1 MTQIYDLSRFVRAHR
16 HAYERA
22 LSEIRNGHKQSHW
35 MWYIFPQ
42 LKGLGISE
50 MSQYYGI
57 ADLDE
62 AKAYLAHPYL
72 GAHME
77 EICRALLALD
87 CSNPL
92 TVMGSPDDRKLRS
105 SMTLF
110 AQAAEDNALY
120 LAVLDKFFRG
130 QPDRRTLNLISAS
143 GTKPD
148 P

>member
-1 MTQIYDLSRFVRAHR
+1 MNQLYDLSRFVRAHQR
-16 HAYERA
+16 DYTRA
-22 LSEIRNGHKQSHW
+22 LAEIRNGYKETHW

-42 LKGLGISE
+42 LKGLGMSE
-50 MSQYYGI
+50 RSQYYGI

-87 CSNPL
+87 CSDPRQ
-92 TVMGSPDDRKLRS
+92 VMGPPDDKKLRS

-110 AQAAEDNALY
+110 TQATEDNALY

-130 QPDRRTLNLISAS
+130 RQDRNTLDILSVS
-143 GTKPD
+143 GQKP
-148 P
+148 

>member
-1 MTQIYDLSRFVRAHR
+1 
-16 HAYERA
+16 
-22 LSEIRNGHKQSHW
+22 

-110 AQAAEDNALY
+110 AQATEDNALY
-120 LAVLDKFFRG
+120 LSVLDKFFRG
-130 QPDRRTLNLISAS
+130 QSDRRTLNLISAS